1 MADEEEDSGNDP
13 VRRRPWDLAVSTVL
27 MELVGLAF
35 AGIVTLVTWPF
46 GWLPDP
52 GLILFTT
59 GMFAVW
65 PAAESY
71 RAGPPRRRAV
81 VAALLTLVT
90 ATLLGAAAVNWAFPA
105 LDDADIGILVGSLVA
120 VPVSA
125 AVLAWSLN
133 GATMT
138 GPGSEA

>member
-1 MADEEEDSGNDP
+1 MADEEVDSGAGP
-13 VRRRPWDLAVSTVL
+13 VRPRPWDLAVSTVL

-52 GLILFTT
+52 GLLLFTT

-71 RAGPPRRRAV
+71 RAGPPRRRAIGI
-81 VAALLTLVT
+81 ALLTLVT

-105 LDDADIGILVGSLVA
+105 LDDADIGILVGSLLA
-120 VPVSA
+120 APVGA
-125 AVLAWSLN
+125 AVLARSLN
-133 GATMT
+133 GATVT
-138 GPGSEA
+138 GPGSEE